1 MSERA
6 ETSSRGTVVISQ
18 PMYFPWV
25 GMHEQLRLADDYV
38 DYADV
43 AFSKGSF
50 TNRVQIKAPT
60 GVQWLTLPLRN
71 FKSGQLIA
79 EVKLDERQPWRRKHR
94 TALAQTYAR
103 APFVADALALVDE
116 VFSVATD
123 HLADVSLASM
133 LAVHR
138 YFGFQRPLRFHAS
151 AQLNVGGS
159 GSQRVLDIVLSLGGD
174 HYVTGHG
181 ALNYLDHE
189 RFERAGVAVEYMN
202 YERREYPQMHPP
214 FTPYV
219 STLDLVANMGREG
232 AAWIRSGTRPWR
244 ELLAERK
251 TEAAP

>member
-1 MSERA
+1 MSECA
-6 ETSSRGTVVISQ
+6 ETSRRGTVVISQ

-38 DYADV
+38 DYSDV

-60 GVQWLTLPLRN
+60 GVQWLTLPLQN

-94 TALAQTYAR
+94 TALAQTYAH
-103 APFVADALALVDE
+103 APFVADALALADE
-116 VFSVATD
+116 VFNIATD
-123 HLADVSLASM
+123 RLAEVSLASM

-138 YFGFQRPLRFHAS
+138 YFGFERPLRIHSS
-151 AQLNVGGS
+151 AQLNIGGGS
-159 GSQRVLDIVLSLGGD
+159 SQRVLDIVRFLGGN

-189 RFERAGVAVEYMN
+189 RFERAGVTVRYMH
-202 YERREYPQMHPP
+202 YALREYPQMHPP

-219 STLDLVANMGREG
+219 SALDLVASMGKEG
-232 AAWIRSGTRPWR
+232 AAWILSGTRPWR
-244 ELLAERK
+244 EMLAEK
-251 TEAAP
+251 MAK